1 MAENIYITKFRDFFN
16 KLNTFQK
23 VSLLSI
29 PLVVTVALV
38 LLILNSKP
46 IPMETL
52 YANIEQQEA
61 AKIVEYLKVNNIK
74 YELVD
79 NGATIKVE
87 KERVLDTRLSL
98 AQEGLPTSGIIGY
111 EIFDRTNLGM
121 SEFIQKL
128 NYKRAL
134 EGELSKTIN
143 TLDEVKNSRV
153 HLVIPERTLFEKD
166 QKKPT
171 ASVTIHLH
179 KDKNITQKSITG
191 IQTLVAKSVEGL
203 ISEDVSVLDH
213 KGKLLSESPIDVN
226 SVAGLTSQQLDQQ
239 RKVEDYLTNKVQSL
253 LDNVI
258 GTDNSSI
265 RINAELDFTKIEQT
279 KKDYD
284 PDRQVVRSEQQMAE
298 KNVSTDSLSY
308 PAVSMDKE
316 ESNVI
321 QNYEISESYEHI
333 IHSVGNIKRMSI
345 AAMINGTT
353 KVVDS
358 NGLKQL
364 VYVPRT
370 EEEVNQLTEI
380 IKNAVGYDDTR
391 KDQITVIN
399 VPFDTMIDTESV
411 EKLNEPVWYLQPENQ
426 RLILLLL
433 AIIAAIFMMYRML
446 QSKQLKERVR
456 IAMELPH
463 TIDFKE
469 EEEDEI
475 EEDDKL
481 EDLDI
486 DQSELLLLP
495 SELPEQLLLEADTET
510 KEFEDRPELLEE
522 AAYDKRT
529 LAEKA
534 RAKLEE
540 SETPELTED
549 ALLKLEMKNK
559 VEEFF
564 DENTEAAIKLVKMFM
579 ATDNSE
585 K

>member
-1 MAENIYITKFRDFFN
+1 MAENKYITKSKEFFN

-23 VSLLSI
+23 ALLLGI
-29 PLVVTVALV
+29 PVVVFVALTLMMLTIKPTPLE
-38 LLILNSKP
+38 LLYSNLD
-46 IPMETL
+46 
-52 YANIEQQEA
+52 QQEA
-61 AKIVEYLKVNNIK
+61 AKIVEYLKTNNIK
-74 YELVD
+74 YELTD
-79 NGATIKVE
+79 NGASIKVE

-98 AQEGLPTSGIIGY
+98 AQEGIPASGILGY
-111 EIFDRTNLGM
+111 ELFDRTNLGM
-121 SEFIQKL
+121 SEFVQKL

-143 TLDEVKNSRV
+143 TLEEVKNSRV

-166 QKKPT
+166 QKKPS

-179 KDKNITQKSITG
+179 KDKNINQKSISG
-191 IQTLVAKSVEGL
+191 IQTLISKSVEGMVPD
-203 ISEDVSVLDH
+203 DVSILDH

-239 RKVEDYLTNKVQSL
+239 KKVEDYLTNKVQSL

-265 RINAELDFTKIEQT
+265 RVNAELDFTKIEQT

-284 PDRQVVRSEQQMAE
+284 PDRQVIRSEQQIAE

-316 ESNVI
+316 ESNLI
-321 QNYEISESYEHI
+321 QNYEISESFEHI
-333 IHSVGNIKRMSI
+333 IHSVGNIKRLSV

-353 KVVDS
+353 KIVDS
-358 NGLKQL
+358 NGIKQL

-370 EEEVNQLTEI
+370 DDEVSKLTEI
-380 IKNAVGYDDTR
+380 IKNSVGFDDTR
-391 KDQITVIN
+391 KDQISVLN

-411 EKLNEPVWYLQPENQ
+411 EKLNVPVWYLQPENQ
-426 RLILLLL
+426 RLLLLLL
-433 AIIAAIFMMYRML
+433 AIIMAIFMMYRML
-446 QSKQLKERVR
+446 QSKQLKDRVR

-463 TIDFKE
+463 TVDLKE
-469 EEEDEI
+469 EEEDDI
-475 EEDDKL
+475 EDDEKL

-495 SELPEQLLLEADTET
+495 SELPEQLLLEADTES
-510 KEFEDRPELLEE
+510 KDIEERPELLEE

-549 ALLKLEMKNK
+549 ALLKLEMKNR
-559 VEEFF
+559 VEEFC
-564 DENTEAAIKLVKMFM
+564 DENTDAAVKLLKMFM
-579 ATDNSE
+579 ATDNS
-585 K
+585 

>member
-1 MAENIYITKFRDFFN
+1 MAENKYITKSKEFFN
-16 KLNTFQK
+16 KLNTLQK
-23 VSLLSI
+23 ALLLGI
-29 PLVVTVALV
+29 PVVVFVALT
-38 LLILNSKP
+38 LMMLTIKP
-46 IPMETL
+46 TPMELL
-52 YANIEQQEA
+52 YSNLEQQEA
-61 AKIVEYLKVNNIK
+61 AKIVEYLKTNNIK
-74 YELVD
+74 YELTD
-79 NGATIKVE
+79 NGASIKVE

-98 AQEGLPTSGIIGY
+98 AQEGIPASGILGY
-111 EIFDRTNLGM
+111 ELFDRTNLGM
-121 SEFIQKL
+121 SEFVQKL

-143 TLDEVKNSRV
+143 TLEEVKNSRV

-166 QKKPT
+166 QKKPS

-179 KDKNITQKSITG
+179 KDKNINQKSISG
-191 IQTLVAKSVEGL
+191 IQTLISKSVEGMVPD
-203 ISEDVSVLDH
+203 DVSILDH

-239 RKVEDYLTNKVQSL
+239 KKVEDYLTNKVQSL

-265 RINAELDFTKIEQT
+265 RVNAELDFTKIEQT

-284 PDRQVVRSEQQMAE
+284 PDRQVIRSEQQIAE

-316 ESNVI
+316 ESNLI
-321 QNYEISESYEHI
+321 QNYEISESFEHI
-333 IHSVGNIKRMSI
+333 IHSVGNIKRLSV

-353 KVVDS
+353 KIVDS
-358 NGLKQL
+358 NGIKQL

-370 EEEVNQLTEI
+370 DDEVSKLTEI
-380 IKNAVGYDDTR
+380 IKNSVGFDDTR
-391 KDQITVIN
+391 KDQISVLN

-411 EKLNEPVWYLQPENQ
+411 EKLNVPVWYLQPENQ
-426 RLILLLL
+426 RLLLLLL
-433 AIIAAIFMMYRML
+433 AIIMAIFMMYRML

-463 TIDFKE
+463 TIEVKE
-469 EEEDEI
+469 EEEEDI
-475 EEDDKL
+475 EDDEKL

-495 SELPEQLLLEADTET
+495 SELPEQLLLEADTES
-510 KEFEDRPELLEE
+510 KDIEERPELLEE

-549 ALLKLEMKNK
+549 ALLKLEMKNR
-559 VEEFF
+559 VEEFC
-564 DENTEAAIKLVKMFM
+564 DENTEAAVKLLKMFM
-579 ATDNSE
+579 ATENS
-585 K
+585 